1 MLNRNDNLFVSDFD
15 LMMEKKKAE
24 RKRSMS
30 RRKKEVTDI
39 INSSDDRIMYMIS
52 QMREAADEDRR
63 LNQAGQAAVNKLGL
77 LKLVIKQL
85 NKHDLQNSFID
96 CGILGVLAEWLSPLP
111 DNSLPHITIRTEI
124 LKILQIYPQI
134 NTDMLKQSKLGRV
147 VMGLYKNTKER
158 FSNRE
163 MARKLI
169 HQWARPIFGLN
180 DDYSA
185 MSREERVDAD
195 LRHMV
200 KSRKRR
206 RKTEE
211 DVKPEGDKPGD
222 KNFIMRAR
230 VPVPSNTD
238 YVIRP
243 RSKIDNDVVKRPKKL
258 APKLEKLNQKLAN
271 KKKLTNPNSLRSSS
285 VCLTGNKMPL

>member
-1 MLNRNDNLFVSDFD
+1 M
-15 LMMEKKKAE
+15 
-24 RKRSMS
+24 
-30 RRKKEVTDI
+30 TDI

-52 QMREAADEDRR
+52 QMKEAAEEDRR
-63 LNQAGQAAVNKLGL
+63 LNQAAQAAVNKLGL
-77 LKLVIKQL
+77 IKLVIKQL
-85 NKHDLQNSFID
+85 NKHDLQNAFID
-96 CGILGVLAEWLSPLP
+96 CGILPVLAEWLSPLP

-180 DDYSA
+180 SDYSA
-185 MSREERVDAD
+185 LSREERVDAD

-211 DVKPEGDKPGD
+211 EVKPEGDKPGD

-243 RSKIDNDVVKRPKKL
+243 RSKVDDDVVKRNKKL
-258 APKLEKLNQKLAN
+258 APKLEQLNKKLAN
-271 KKKLTNPNSLRSSS
+271 KKKLINPNNLRSSS

>member
-1 MLNRNDNLFVSDFD
+1 
-15 LMMEKKKAE
+15 
-24 RKRSMS
+24 
-30 RRKKEVTDI
+30 
-39 INSSDDRIMYMIS
+39 
-52 QMREAADEDRR
+52 
-63 LNQAGQAAVNKLGL
+63 
-77 LKLVIKQL
+77 
-85 NKHDLQNSFID
+85 
-96 CGILGVLAEWLSPLP
+96 
-111 DNSLPHITIRTEI
+111 
-124 LKILQIYPQI
+124 
-134 NTDMLKQSKLGRV
+134 
-147 VMGLYKNTKER
+147 
-158 FSNRE
+158 
-163 MARKLI
+163 
-169 HQWARPIFGLN
+169 
-180 DDYSA
+180 
-185 MSREERVDAD
+185 
-195 LRHMV
+195 MV

-211 DVKPEGDKPGD
+211 DVKPEGEKPGD